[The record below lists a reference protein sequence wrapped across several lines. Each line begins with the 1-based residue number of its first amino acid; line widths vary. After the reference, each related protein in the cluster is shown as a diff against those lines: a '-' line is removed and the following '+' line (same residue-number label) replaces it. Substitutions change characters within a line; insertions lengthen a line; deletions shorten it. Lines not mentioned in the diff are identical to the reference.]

1 MEEDEMEM
9 SKKELRRW
17 IRDQIV
23 SHIPAIEEK
32 HISLCWK
39 EVEKIEE
46 QTSSIVKLDQS
57 VAACEEAAKELY
69 SLMGWEYRD
78 SDSDDG
84 DEPTGCGR
92 TRLLHYDL
100 SRCQAHSSP
109 TSHSS
114 AQWTAPTDRDNHD
127 TQDRNGT
134 SGHNSPPTS
143 TREPVVVLTK
153 TSESQLIQALRP
165 PSPQPDINEKETS
178 SIAESSM
185 QRESENNTSD
195 SDLSLSGFNTG
206 SSKRR
211 KLNSN
216 VTVKRNHP
224 TARKSGSWAKRRTTS
239 NVLPSSP
246 SPESTPSK
254 LEAMKARQASP
265 NTDSETDIKKA
276 TTPRLKTTKTAA
288 QSTTAKMTTPPS
300 TTTKTRTPLSN
311 GTNQKTAQSTT
322 TKTTPLSNTTKTT
335 PLSTTT
341 KTTPPSN
348 PDSNVESE
356 AVETPAP
363 DPDAPPDINEEETS
377 SSAESSMQ
385 RESENNTS
393 DSDLSLSAFNT
404 GSSKRRKLNS
414 NVTVKRIHPTARKS
428 GSWAKRRTTSNFL
441 PSSPSPESTPSKLEA
456 MKARQA
462 SPNADSETD
471 IKKATTPQLKMTKT
485 TAQSTTAKMTTP
497 PSTTTKTRT
506 PPSTTT
512 KTTPL
517 STTTKTTPLSNGT
530 NQKTAQSN
538 TTKTTTPPS
547 NPDSNVESEAVE
559 TPAPDPDAPPDINE
573 EGTSS
578 SAESSMQWETDDNL
592 SDSDFSPSE
601 FNTGSSKRRKLTV
614 KRNHP
619 TARKSGSWAK
629 RKTRANVLPSSP
641 SPESTPS
648 KFEAMKAR
656 QASPNADSET
666 DIRKA
671 TTPRLKTTKTTAQS
685 TTAKMTTPLSH
696 TTKTTPL
703 STTTKTT
710 PLSNGTNQKTAQS
723 NTTKTTTPLS
733 TTAKTTTTPSNP
745 DSNVER
751 DPDAQEV
758 TPVNRQSSGATK
770 TPPSVPQAKLRVN
783 MTVLARRRPL
793 TWQLGKIT
801 EIITKE
807 DGRIKYKVTFKE
819 NERSLVSSHHIAF
832 HYCARIEQLS
842 IGARV
847 VIQHRTES
855 LQYQPGIVA
864 ELPSRMNRMRFLIF
878 IDDHTSVYTGLP
890 SLHVICKPLPDPLED
905 IHEENHRNFITNYL
919 KQWPNPTK
927 VCYKVGSNVNVEYN
941 GVQQTGE
948 ITTVD
953 CSLVKVNFKSD
964 QHDEWIYRGSPCLQ
978 FKYAAK
984 GSSK

>member
-322 TKTTPLSNTTKTT
+322 TKTTPLSN
-335 PLSTTT
+335 
-341 KTTPPSN
+341 
-348 PDSNVESE
+348 
-356 AVETPAP
+356 
-363 DPDAPPDINEEETS
+363 
-377 SSAESSMQ
+377 
-385 RESENNTS
+385 
-393 DSDLSLSAFNT
+393 
-404 GSSKRRKLNS
+404 
-414 NVTVKRIHPTARKS
+414 
-428 GSWAKRRTTSNFL
+428 
-441 PSSPSPESTPSKLEA
+441 
-456 MKARQA
+456 
-462 SPNADSETD
+462 
-471 IKKATTPQLKMTKT
+471 
-485 TAQSTTAKMTTP
+485 
-497 PSTTTKTRT
+497 
-506 PPSTTT
+506 TT